1 MLESRV
7 RRAHSIA
14 LSLIFIT
21 RVAPHSLSL
30 SLSLSYFYY
39 YLSLLILLLG
49 WHPTVSTLSLSL
61 SLLLA
66 GRLARARAVVAGGR
80 GPPRAR
86 APGPTRGL
94 GTRDCLTA
102 RPRAR
107 ELTELRGTARAPA
120 ARGPGRTTRAL

>member
-1 MLESRV
+1 VLESRV

-30 SLSLSYFYY
+30 SFYY

>member
-1 MLESRV
+1 MRARGLRYLDC
-7 RRAHSIA
+7 RRGISI
-14 LSLIFIT
+14 SCVC
-21 RVAPHSLSL
+21 VAESLSL
-30 SLSLSYFYY
+30 SLSLSLNF
-39 YLSLLILLLG
+39 ITRVAP
-49 WHPTVSTLSLSL
+49 HCVNTLSL

-66 GRLARARAVVAGGR
+66 GRLARARAVAGGR